1 MLVQLGY
8 GFWHGA
14 NRISSGQCSAR
25 AGQLAE
31 QAEVA
36 GAAPAAAE
44 AATGRSSLLG
54 EISLAST
61 GCRACWPRQDP
72 AWPPRRSAWLTSW
85 TSPRTICAASGST
98 RIAIAS
104 SVVRRSSRPAEL
116 LARVPEGTA
125 CCAWLA
131 WNAASHRSSALDSA
145 GVRPSR
151 MRSGTPS
158 ATANTPT
165 TVWRCARPRALLEA
179 VSFTRAGDA
188 RRSVMRCPFSRIS
201 MAKSSAVDFLAYPN
215 GLRRAFPG
223 AARRVGL
230 SRCAPSPSVSALRAS
245 IPNAN
250 PSTLDSRGYAPIGR
264 SPRGVRVLP
273 HHSPPPI
280 PPVRRPNPRP

>member
-14 NRISSGQCSAR
+14 NRISLGQCSAR

-31 QAEVA
+31 QAAAA

-44 AATGRSSLLG
+44 AATGPASLIG

-61 GCRACWPRQDP
+61 GCRACWPREDP

-85 TSPRTICAASGST
+85 TSPRTVCAASGST
-98 RIAIAS
+98 RTAIAS

-116 LARVPEGTA
+116 VARASGDTA
-125 CCAWLA
+125 RCAWLA
-131 WNAASHRSSALDSA
+131 WNATSHRSSALDSA

-165 TVWRCARPRALLEA
+165 TVWRCARPRALLEE
-179 VSFTRAGDA
+179 VPVVRVGVV
-188 RRSVMRCPFSRIS
+188 RRSVMRCLFSRIS
-201 MAKSSAVDFLAYPN
+201 MATSSAVDFLAY
-215 GLRRAFPG
+215 L
-223 AARRVGL
+223 
-230 SRCAPSPSVSALRAS
+230 
-245 IPNAN
+245 N
-250 PSTLDSRGYAPIGR
+250 PCVGR
-264 SPRGVRVLP
+264 SPALHAGSGFRAARDALRFLP
-273 HHSPPPI
+273 YGI
-280 PPVRRPNPRP
+280 QTQT